1 MRSWLLCLFALT
13 VVVSRS
19 TQQNYPRNDNI
30 NINAILQNDR
40 ILLGYYKCVMDKG
53 PCTKDGKIFKRALP
67 EALPTAC
74 GRCTLKQKVAFRT
87 LLLAI
92 RAKSETRFLEL
103 LDKYNLSRA
112 NKEGLYSFL
121 ATGV

>member
-1 MRSWLLCLFALT
+1 MKTWLLCLVLT

-19 TQQNYPRNDNI
+19 TQQNYPRNENI

-53 PCTKDGKIFKRALP
+53 PCTKDGKVFKRALP

-74 GRCTLKQKVAFRT
+74 ARCSQKQKAVFRT

-92 RAKSETRFLEL
+92 RAKSEPRFMEL
-103 LDKYNLSRA
+103 LDKYDPSRA
-112 NKEGLYSFL
+112 NRDTLYKFL